1 MPDEK
6 RIKDFEPATNLLI
19 DDWFAV
25 DSPSQGT
32 RKIQKSMFMADEI
45 ASLETLSTAMG
56 IAQTDIGN
64 LQTRAGM
71 SQSLN
76 FGDNLTDGVNIL
88 SVLLGAEP
96 YVNTRT
102 YAVGE
107 YCVYEKQLY
116 KCTTAVTSAEDFDS
130 DKWTLTNVKTELT
143 ELNSSLAISAGT
155 ITPSSGVTVQAY
167 TFVKI
172 GHICVLSFALRCP
185 NISSGG
191 TIATLPYSSAV
202 ATFNTVQDN
211 DNIINYLKVEGNK
224 LITDI
229 AKSSSQIGLVIGEI
243 VYITRS

>member
-1 MPDEK
+1 MKGENKILFLLQNDHPVGGISADVIEDINFDLTTNAK
-6 RIKDFEPATNLLI
+6 NLPGAINELNGKSSTTVSVTQAEYDALPSSKLTDDIAYYIKDGVPDVDNALWNKVGTAT
-19 DDWFAV
+19 
-25 DSPSQGT
+25 
-32 RKIQKSMFMADEI
+32 
-45 ASLETLSTAMG
+45 LETTSK
-56 IAQTDIGN
+56 DC
-64 LQTRAGM
+64 
-71 SQSLN
+71 S
-76 FGDNLTDGVNIL
+76 
-88 SVLLGAEP
+88 GAI
-96 YVNTRT
+96 N
-102 YAVGE
+102 
-107 YCVYEKQLY
+107 
-116 KCTTAVTSAEDFDS
+116 
-130 DKWTLTNVKTELT
+130 

-211 DNIINYLKVEGNK
+211 DNIINYLKVEGNR

-229 AKSSSQIGLVIGEI
+229 AKSSSQVGLVIGEI